1 MIYKRYNDWVNTP
14 VLTDIEKE
22 KLDKMK
28 DKPQEIEA
36 AFQGE
41 LKFGT
46 SGLRGIMGL
55 GTNRM
60 NQYTVRKASQ
70 GLADYICTKG
80 YKEPSIVIG
89 YDSRLNSRKF
99 ACDAAT
105 VFCDSGIKAYM
116 FDQCMPVPLLSFA
129 VKELGA
135 AAGVM
140 ITASHNPKEYNGYKV
155 YNHTGGQ
162 ILDAEAEEIQKAIA
176 DVDLFAV
183 SQKAFSEDMANFS
196 YVEETVY
203 EKYKEKLDNAVNTV
217 NKDSDYKIKIV
228 YTPLNGAGRKPV
240 EEMFE
245 RCGFD
250 FETVQEQQEANGE
263 FPTCPYPN
271 PEKIEVYKLAIE
283 LAEKNNADLIIAT
296 DPDCDRVGAVV
307 KHKDGENEEYVLL
320 TGNETGIILANYIF
334 ETAKIKEGDFMCTSL
349 VSTPLVNLIAE
360 EHGVDVKRTLV
371 GFKYIAEY
379 IEKHPENALY
389 GFEESNGCIAGSYT
403 RDKDGVLG
411 AKLLAEVTDHYHKK
425 GMSLIDGL
433 HEIYKK
439 HKYVV
444 DKTINYDISSAD
456 QGGEIMKAIRDVAQ
470 RRELLDN
477 EIEFVDYKNP
487 EMNRD
492 LPLANM
498 VMMNLEDGARI
509 IVRPSG
515 TEPKVKVYLSVLGD
529 SRKECKDTVKKYEKK
544 FKEFIEK
551 F

>member
-1 MIYKRYNDWVNTP
+1 MINKRYNDWMETS
-14 VLTDIEKE
+14 VLTEKE
-22 KLDKMK
+22 KNILMEMK
-28 DKPQEIEA
+28 ADSQELKS
-36 AFQGE
+36 AFDGE

-60 NQYTVRKASQ
+60 NPYTVRKASQ
-70 GLADYICTKG
+70 GLADYINENTEDEG
-80 YKEPSIVIG
+80 AIVIG
-89 YDSRLNSRKF
+89 YDSRLNSREF
-99 ACDAAT
+99 ACHAAA
-105 VFCDSGIKAYM
+105 VFCNAGLKTYM
-116 FDQCMPVPLLSFA
+116 FDECMPVPLLSFA

-135 AAGVM
+135 SAGVM

-162 ILDAEAEEIQKAIA
+162 ILDKEAEDIQKAIA
-176 DVDLFAV
+176 EVDLFGV
-183 SQKAFSEDMANFS
+183 DQKEFSSEMDNFAFVAPE
-196 YVEETVY
+196 VY
-203 EKYKEKLDNAVNTV
+203 EEYKVKMDNAVDTL
-217 NKDSDYKIKIV
+217 NKDEDHKIKII

-245 RCGFD
+245 RCGFE
-250 FETVQEQQEANGE
+250 FETVKEQRDANGE

-271 PEKIEVYKLAIE
+271 PEKMEVYKLAIE
-283 LAEKNNADLIIAT
+283 LAEKNDADLIIAT

-307 KHKDGENEEYVLL
+307 RHREDGNEEYVLL

-334 ETAKIKEGDFMCTSL
+334 ETANIKDGDFMCTSL

-371 GFKYIAEY
+371 GFKYIADY
-379 IEKHPENALY
+379 IEKHPKHALY

-444 DKTINYDISSAD
+444 DKTINYDIDSAE
-456 QGGEIMKAIRDVAQ
+456 QSGEIMKAIRDEAQ
-470 RRELLDN
+470 RRELIDN
-477 EIEFVDYKNP
+477 EIDFVDYRNP

-498 VMMNLEDGARI
+498 VMMNLEDGARV

-529 SRKECKDTVKKYEKK
+529 SRRECKNTVKKYEGK
-544 FKEFIEK
+544 FKEFIGR